1 MATKPKI
8 TVDTSEA
15 EDAFVKFQLQIRKAQ
30 VAMQEAQATGDKI
43 AFAKA
48 KAEYNDLNDTLEVT
62 TLRSQEVQD
71 ALAAQPG
78 VVGKVGSAMQ
88 GLDKTFKAFLA
99 NPFVVTLT
107 LIVGAFMAL
116 KEALSRTEEGQAK
129 LTKVS
134 EGFTKI
140 LNGLFA
146 ILEPIANLFIDL
158 VIGLMENDKFMK
170 GLTKTVSVLSGVFGS
185 LFGIVKPFGEFI
197 INNLVNA
204 FKTLVNVAQGAG
216 KVLQGVFELDFDKI
230 KEGVAD
236 VATSVKDSYV
246 KSITNV
252 KDLAVGVGN
261 GILDVVD
268 NYKTASASAEKSFT
282 EGSKRLTDK
291 EKKDRE
297 ERNKNNADAAAK
309 TKKAAQDLINTNEQ
323 VQQSNDELAES
334 QIKKSES
341 TIQALQAEQA
351 YKDKEYTREQK
362 RIIDLMALEKE
373 GSNEYK
379 ALLAQRNDLEAK
391 YTNDKTARDAK
402 LTEEQ
407 KKKVEEDKKLA
418 DETAKALAVS
428 EKQKYDLALVESDR
442 FYDALITKNKD
453 NADEI
458 AALEI
463 AKGEKALA
471 ITAEYNEKVYN
482 AKKEALEKDRA
493 LIEGDINAGL
503 IAMQDV
509 RIRDFDA
516 EKQFLADK
524 AVEFNNSL
532 EAQRVAAQGNAD
544 ALKAIEAQ
552 QTEFNGKIAETNKQI
567 DADQYGFKRQ
577 QLSEAGNS
585 IGQLSEL
592 IGRDTVAGKAL
603 GIAQATINTYQ
614 GVTEALKQKSVL
626 PSPFDVVAK
635 VINVATILASGFKAV
650 KSITA
655 VQVPTVPSAGAAA
668 APATKPTGS
677 TFAEGGLLQGPSH
690 AQGGIKTGFG
700 ELEGGEYVVNRR
712 STQSFLPMLT
722 AINSVGNRKYQE
734 GGMMAN
740 MDTIQAM
747 MASQPAPIVKTYVV
761 ASDMTSQQEANKRLM
776 DLAKI

>member
-1 MATKPKI
+1 MATKPKV

-30 VAMQEAQATGDKI
+30 VAMQEAQVAGDKI
-43 AFAKA
+43 KFAKA
-48 KAEYNDLNDTLEVT
+48 KAEFDELSDALELT
-62 TLRSQEVQD
+62 TLKSMQLDD

-78 VVGKVGSAMQ
+78 VIGQVGNAMK
-88 GLDKTFKAFLA
+88 GLDSTFKAFLA
-99 NPFVVTLT
+99 NPFVVTLS

-170 GLTKTVSVLSGVFGS
+170 GLTKTVGVLSGVFGS
-185 LFGIVKPFGEFI
+185 LFGIVKPFYEFI
-197 INNLVNA
+197 FNNLVNA
-204 FKTLVNVAQGAG
+204 FKVLTNVAAGAG
-216 KVLQGVFELDFDKI
+216 KVLKGVFELDFDAV
-230 KEGVAD
+230 KEGLAD
-236 VATSVKDSYV
+236 VATSVKDGYV
-246 KSITNV
+246 KSLGNI
-252 KDLAVGVGN
+252 KDLAVGVGQ
-261 GILDVVD
+261 GVLDLVD
-268 NYKTASASAEKSFT
+268 NYNTASESAEKSFEEGRKRRT
-282 EGSKRLTDK
+282 EKEKEDDKDK
-291 EKKDRE
+291 EKRA
-297 ERNKNNADAAAK
+297 ADA
-309 TKKAAQDLINTNEQ
+309 KKAAQDLINTNEQ

-334 QIKKSES
+334 QRKKSES
-341 TIQALQAEQA
+341 VIQALKDEQA
-351 YKDKEYTREQK
+351 FKDKEYTREQK
-362 RIIDLMALEKE
+362 RLVDLMALEKE

-391 YTNDKTARDAK
+391 YTTDKNARDAK
-402 LTEEQ
+402 LSEEQ

-418 DETAKALAVS
+418 EETAKALAVT
-428 EKQKYDLALVESDR
+428 EKQKYDLALAESDR
-442 FYDALITKNKD
+442 FYDALIIKNKD

-458 AALEI
+458 AALEV

-471 ITAEYNEKVYN
+471 ITTEYNEKVYN

-544 ALKAIEAQ
+544 ALKAIESQ

-567 DADQYGFKRQ
+567 DADQYGFKQQ

-592 IGRDTVAGKAL
+592 VGRDTVAGKAL

-626 PSPFDVVAK
+626 PSPFDTVAK

-655 VQVPTVPSAGAAA
+655 VQVPKPPSAGSVT
-668 APATKPTGS
+668 APATGS
-677 TFAEGGLLQGPSH
+677 KFAKGGLLDGPSH
-690 AQGGIKTGFG
+690 ADGGIKTPFG
-700 ELEGGEYVVNRR
+700 ELEGGEYVVNKR
-712 STQSFLPMLT
+712 STQSFLPILT
-722 AINSVGNRKYQE
+722 AINSTGNRKYQE
-734 GGMMAN
+734 GGMVAN

-747 MASQPAPIVKTYVV
+747 MAQQPAPIVKTYVV
-761 ASDMTSQQEANKRLM
+761 ASDMTSQQEANKKIS
-776 DLAKI
+776 DLAKL

>member
-1 MATKPKI
+1 MATKPKV

-15 EDAFVKFQLQIRKAQ
+15 EEAFVKFQLQIRKAQ
-30 VAMQEAQATGDKI
+30 VAMQEAQAAGDKI
-43 AFAKA
+43 AFNKA

-62 TLRSQEVQD
+62 TLKSQELQD
-71 ALAAQPG
+71 SLAAQPG

-146 ILEPIANLFIDL
+146 ILEPIANMFIDL

-170 GLTKTVSVLSGVFGS
+170 GLTKTIGVLSGTFGA
-185 LFGIVKPFGEFI
+185 LFAIVK
-197 INNLVNA
+197 NVYTLVADQLVNS
-204 FKTLVNVAQGAG
+204 FKTLVTVATGAG
-216 KVLQGVFELDFDKI
+216 KVLKGVFTLDWDAI
-230 KEGVAD
+230 KEGASD
-236 VATSVKDSYV
+236 VANGIKDGYVKAATNIKDFAVNTVKD
-246 KSITNV
+246 
-252 KDLAVGVGN
+252 
-261 GILDVVD
+261 VVTG
-268 NYKTASASAEKSFT
+268 YTTASESAEKSFT

-291 EKKDRE
+291 EKKDKE
-297 ERNKNNADAAAK
+297 ERDKRNADAAAK
-309 TKKAAQDLINTNEQ
+309 NKKAAQDAINTNEQ

-334 QIKKSES
+334 QRKKSES
-341 TIQALQAEQA
+341 TIQALKDEQA
-351 YKDKEYTREQK
+351 FKDNEYAREQK
-362 RIIDLMALEKE
+362 RIVDLMALETE

-379 ALLAQRNDLEAK
+379 ALLAQKNDLETK
-391 YTNDKTARDAK
+391 YNNDKTARDTK
-402 LTEEQ
+402 LSEEQ
-407 KKKVEEDKKLA
+407 KKKADEDKKLA

-428 EKQKYDLALVESDR
+428 EKQKYDLALAESDR
-442 FYDALITKNKD
+442 FYDDLITKNKG

-471 ITAEYNEKVYN
+471 ITAEYNDKVYN
-482 AKKEALEKDRA
+482 AKKEAFEK
-493 LIEGDINAGL
+493 EQGL
-503 IAMQDV
+503 IVADIESGLATMQEK
-509 RIRDFDA
+509 RIRDFDG
-516 EKQFLADK
+516 EKEFLDK
-524 AVEFNNSL
+524 KATAMNASF
-532 EAQRVAAQGNAD
+532 AAQLAAAKGNAD
-544 ALKAIEAQ
+544 EEKRIQTQ
-552 QTEFNGKIAETNKQI
+552 QTEFNGKIAETNKAI
-567 DADQYGFKRQ
+567 DADQYGFKQ
-577 QLSEAGNS
+577 AQLSEAGNS

-592 IGRDTVAGKAL
+592 VGKDTVAGKAL

-614 GVTEALKQKSVL
+614 GVTEALKQKSTL

-655 VQVPTVPSAGAAA
+655 VQVPTPPSAGTVS
-668 APATKPTGS
+668 APATGS
-677 TFAEGGLLQGPSH
+677 KFAIGGLLDGPSH
-690 AQGGIKTGFG
+690 AQGGIKTSFG
-700 ELEGGEYVVNRR
+700 ELEGGEYVVNKRA
-712 STQSFLPMLT
+712 TQSFLPILT
-722 AINSVGNRKYQE
+722 AINSTGNRKYQE

-747 MASQPAPIVKTYVV
+747 MAQQPQPIVKTYVV
-761 ASDMTSQQEANKRLM
+761 ASDMTSQQEANKKIS
-776 DLAKI
+776 DLARL